1 MWQSPKAGSEVFLP
15 PGEDASSG
23 AEQSWETEMKVASHW
38 VCEAYVPVKECF
50 LLTKAN
56 GINNE
61 HVTSSLNL
69 DS

>member
-1 MWQSPKAGSEVFLP
+1 MRQSLKTGSEVFLP
-15 PGEDASSG
+15 PDEDAPFG
-23 AEQSWETEMKVASHW
+23 AEQPWEAEMKAANHSAY
-38 VCEAYVPVKECF
+38 EAYVPVKECF

-61 HVTSSLNL
+61 CVTSSLNL